1 MAAPVCLALAA
12 AGCSVRPLVADP
24 ESMAAAPPELVER
37 LRADPFSYFRFV
49 NHEWTTRVCEIFAAD
64 LPQQPIVQLHGDA
77 HLEQYAIMN
86 ADYGLDDFDDA
97 ARGPAL
103 VDVVRFLGSIELAVD
118 RRGWHRDRDQ
128 LFDRFFAGYRR
139 GLADPAYL
147 PPEPPIVKRIREA
160 AFVPTAETF
169 LATAESKM
177 TAMDDMPAKG
187 VAAAMR
193 VFGDLVRQQRPDIDA
208 GYFRIVRAGW
218 LQVGIGSAI
227 GRKVL
232 IRVRGPSDDPTDDV
246 VLEAKASR
254 RMNDVPCLEAPD
266 ARPGFR
272 VVSGTEQVG
281 RLRHS
286 ILVAGPEV
294 ALPEMTVQGE
304 HLRNW
309 WIRSWDRSYREI
321 SLDDPQSVEEL
332 STLVFDSGV
341 QLAAGSLHRP
351 SDGLDDS
358 LRQQLTTTTQRLEP
372 RLRSAAN
379 QLIEELVAAWRG
391 LAR

>member
-1 MAAPVCLALAA
+1 
-12 AGCSVRPLVADP
+12 
-24 ESMAAAPPELVER
+24 
-37 LRADPFSYFRFV
+37 
-49 NHEWTTRVCEIFAAD
+49 
-64 LPQQPIVQLHGDA
+64 
-77 HLEQYAIMN
+77 
-86 ADYGLDDFDDA
+86 
-97 ARGPAL
+97 
-103 VDVVRFLGSIELAVD
+103 
-118 RRGWHRDRDQ
+118 
-128 LFDRFFAGYRR
+128 
-139 GLADPAYL
+139 
-147 PPEPPIVKRIREA
+147 
-160 AFVPTAETF
+160 
-169 LATAESKM
+169 
-177 TAMDDMPAKG
+177 
-187 VAAAMR
+187 
-193 VFGDLVRQQRPDIDA
+193 
-208 GYFRIVRAGW
+208 
-218 LQVGIGSAI
+218 
-227 GRKVL
+227 
-232 IRVRGPSDDPTDDV
+232 
-246 VLEAKASR
+246 
-254 RMNDVPCLEAPD
+254 PD

-294 ALPEMTVQGE
+294 AIPEMTVQGE
-304 HLRNW
+304 NLRNW

-379 QLIEELVAAWRG
+379 QLIEELLAAWRG

>member
-1 MAAPVCLALAA
+1 MIRRQRTWCRRDWASMAAPVCLALAA

-118 RRGWHRDRDQ
+118 RRGWQRDRDQ

-147 PPEPPIVKRIREA
+147 PPEPPIVKRIRET

-177 TAMDDMPAKG
+177 TAMDDMPTKG

-208 GYFRIVRAGW
+208 AYFRIVRAGW

-232 IRVRGPSDDPTDDV
+232 IRVRGPSDDPADDV

-254 RMNDVPCLEAPD
+254 RMND
-266 ARPGFR
+266 
-272 VVSGTEQVG
+272 
-281 RLRHS
+281 
-286 ILVAGPEV
+286 
-294 ALPEMTVQGE
+294 
-304 HLRNW
+304 
-309 WIRSWDRSYREI
+309 
-321 SLDDPQSVEEL
+321 
-332 STLVFDSGV
+332 
-341 QLAAGSLHRP
+341 
-351 SDGLDDS
+351 
-358 LRQQLTTTTQRLEP
+358 
-372 RLRSAAN
+372 
-379 QLIEELVAAWRG
+379 
-391 LAR
+391 